1 MTSSRATPR
10 AQAFAQRNAWAGMDP
25 SLGGYTDYS
34 RTDYEGD
41 TAQPAIDRDDQEQA
55 LGSPTSHEEELMSR
69 GRRRGHHSRM
79 RWQDRKGS
87 NGHGWWGESLGLDS
101 EDVEEQRDSADDTL
115 GDMDESL
122 LTEDERAY
130 RAARQLADEK
140 VALSRELLRAGLITG
155 ALLLFAF
162 PVGLIALIIFILK
175 LGRRAFRV
183 FYEPKLRARFLQ
195 EEVHRRVRTNVSE
208 ERRNLEGEHQR
219 SLEQLS
225 ASIAHEI
232 RNPITAA
239 KSLVQQLGED
249 AGDVDQEEYARV
261 AVAELERVERSITH
275 LLRYA
280 REEETRL
287 APLIMED
294 VLESAVETF
303 RDRADR
309 SGIEIVRQYDSEGQL
324 EGDPEQLRRVI
335 INLVTNAMDA
345 LEDRGASDPQVRLT
359 MGENLA
365 GTEVW
370 VRVADNAL
378 GIDEETRERIFDP
391 FYTSRENGTGLGL
404 ALCRKIVNGHQG
416 TIEVESVPGEGT
428 EFVMTFPAPRL
439 ASKQAERRD
448 LES

>member
-1 MTSSRATPR
+1 
-10 AQAFAQRNAWAGMDP
+10 
-25 SLGGYTDYS
+25 
-34 RTDYEGD
+34 
-41 TAQPAIDRDDQEQA
+41 
-55 LGSPTSHEEELMSR
+55 
-69 GRRRGHHSRM
+69 
-79 RWQDRKGS
+79 
-87 NGHGWWGESLGLDS
+87 
-101 EDVEEQRDSADDTL
+101 
-115 GDMDESL
+115 
-122 LTEDERAY
+122 
-130 RAARQLADEK
+130 
-140 VALSRELLRAGLITG
+140 LITG
-155 ALLLFAF
+155 ALLLFVF
-162 PVGLIALIIFILK
+162 PVGLIALIIFTLK

-208 ERRNLEGEHQR
+208 ERRNLEGEHHR

-309 SGIEIVRQYDSEGQL
+309 SGIEIVRQYDAEGQL